1 MFLKL
6 KWAVMSKHS
15 EKMGLKLK
23 TSEPII
29 RQVNFSMKENIIK
42 NRTDLFIM
50 EMECRLD
57 DPLGY
62 DWNEL
67 VLDCVGQGNGK
78 PFMNLP
84 LLIA

>member
-1 MFLKL
+1 
-6 KWAVMSKHS
+6 
-15 EKMGLKLK
+15 
-23 TSEPII
+23 
-29 RQVNFSMKENIIK
+29 MKENIIK